1 MNLQTPEVPE
11 KVDEMT
17 PGETDLVRQRFQERS
32 SSTAVV
38 PTEGEILTYMPQ
50 GEAEALIA
58 ARDSYQAT
66 LWDRELALS
75 DASARIDELN
85 KTISL
90 LTGFSA
96 ELAIAFEQRNQEY
109 QIALRRLAGVLSVP
123 AGAAQLP
130 GATVGLLSDRE
141 HSSAPDGD
149 GLAAIMAQVDSLKS
163 DLQVVKREKADVE
176 KRLGAR
182 ERELSELIAAVDPL
196 SKRMEEFTQENA
208 NLAAQLEALSVD
220 AAELQQQLLARQ
232 AELDTLIAASADIHT
247 LESQLVTVQARARP
261 GDRRGRRSRCPV
273 DDAAGR
279 TE

>member
-58 ARDSYQAT
+58 ARDSYQAK

-123 AGAAQLP
+123 AGAAQLS
-130 GATVGLLSDRE
+130 GATVGLLSDKD
-141 HSSAPDGD
+141 HPSAPDGD
-149 GLAAIMAQVDSLKS
+149 GLGAIMAQVDSLKA
-163 DLQVVKREKADVE
+163 DLQVAKREKADAE
-176 KRLGAR
+176 KRLGA
-182 ERELSELIAAVDPL
+182 A
-196 SKRMEEFTQENA
+196 
-208 NLAAQLEALSVD
+208 
-220 AAELQQQLLARQ
+220 
-232 AELDTLIAASADIHT
+232 
-247 LESQLVTVQARARP
+247 
-261 GDRRGRRSRCPV
+261 
-273 DDAAGR
+273 
-279 TE
+279 